1 MPKNILL
8 IASSWKLL
16 LALGLVL
23 GGCLF
28 QSCFLTNAYAL
39 DSDSPIFEKNQ
50 NTNPSEA
57 KPSQPLALP
66 EETPNPSPN
75 LFATLL
81 RLLVALLVIVALII
95 LTVWGLKLV
104 WDKKG
109 WNQFAE
115 EGKPLKVL
123 TSTHIAPRKAIYLIE
138 VGKRILVIGVGNEEM
153 HCLDI
158 IKDPEEVVA
167 LRDAAVHGFPKI
179 FNRISQ
185 RQNAADHEAET
196 QEMIK
201 ESSQVV
207 GEYVNKLKK
216 MKKSKITS
224 ESSDGES

>member
-1 MPKNILL
+1 MLKIIFLN
-8 IASSWKLL
+8 ASSQKLL

-23 GGCLF
+23 GGCFF
-28 QSCFLTNAYAL
+28 QTCFFSNAYAL
-39 DSDSPIFEKNQ
+39 DSDSQIFEQNQ
-50 NTNPSEA
+50 NKNSAEA
-57 KPSQPLALP
+57 KTSQPLALP
-66 EETPNPSPN
+66 EETSNPSPN

-81 RLLVALLVIVALII
+81 RLLAALLVIVALII

-123 TSTHIAPRKAIYLIE
+123 TSVHIAPRKAIYLIE
-138 VGKRILVIGVGNEEM
+138 VGSRILVVGVGNEEM

-158 IKDPEEVVA
+158 IKDSEEVGTLREAA
-167 LRDAAVHGFPKI
+167 LHGFPKI

-201 ESSQVV
+201 ESSHVV
-207 GEYVNKLKK
+207 GEYVSKLKK
-216 MKKSKITS
+216 MKKSKTTS
-224 ESSDGES
+224 ESIDGES